1 MKKIKYPWLLILLSA
16 IIISLSVGYC
26 LGRTSMKQDLQDAED
41 MALFTGLVN
50 AQMQQQ
56 IKEYNQQIDSL
67 EHITRQFEIQ

>member
-1 MKKIKYPWLLILLSA
+1 MKIKYPWLLILLSA